1 MKNKLLTLLGLLLMG
16 VAHAQMSPSSRS
28 SLLIS
33 GRISDTANIGV
44 IGAQIFFLDSSGT
57 PPMMAYAGSGYNG
70 MYSIRLYGRASGI
83 VRIRVVDCA
92 GNMYYDSVAYSGSG
106 AHVRNFTV
114 ACRIRIPNPP
124 PPPTARCNADF
135 SFRPDTGLG
144 VRYMPMMMDT
154 TLGYSW
160 SFGDGNTST
169 AMSPTHYYTSGGM
182 YTVRLIVR
190 RIGATASTSCSD
202 TESRVVSVPMPP
214 RPPVGNPW
222 SIPCNPRFG
231 ARIDTTFTVGF
242 RSVLQDTT
250 VTYSWNFGDGT
261 TSIGRNPSHTYAAAG
276 QYVVVLA
283 VSRTGSSASQ
293 SCTDTAW
300 MRISVPGYRRP
311 RVITNPTPVPPPAPC
326 ASTYMVVPDTAPL
339 GYVFVARPV
348 SNRRNYAWTFGDGSS
363 GTGSVVRHTYA
374 SAGSY
379 VVCLTVTDSVSNCT
393 FNRCDTLFASSLR
406 SANGGGLAPRT
417 GSSNASGSV
426 AEVKLAVYPN
436 PVREALNLTFK
447 GGNGQATVRVMDLT
461 GRVVL
466 SQVYRLSQG
475 IQQEVLQVNDLP
487 LGTYVLTLDREG
499 KREYSRF
506 VKN

>member
-1 MKNKLLTLLGLLLMG
+1 MKFKVLAFFGLLLVG
-16 VAHAQMSPSSRS
+16 FAQAQMSPSSRS
-28 SLLIS
+28 NLLIS
-33 GRISDTANIGV
+33 GRISDTANVGV
-44 IGAQIFFLDSSGT
+44 LGAQIMLLDSMGMPPIMAFAVSGN
-57 PPMMAYAGSGYNG
+57 NG
-70 MYSIRLYGRASGI
+70 MYSVRLIGRASGI

-92 GNMYYDSVAYSGSG
+92 GNMYYDSVVYSGSG

-124 PPPTARCNADF
+124 PPPTIGCNADF
-135 SFRPDTGLG
+135 GFRPDTGLG
-144 VRYMPMMMDT
+144 VRYMPIVMDT
-154 TLGYSW
+154 ALGYSW

-169 AMSPTHYYTSGGM
+169 AMSPTHYYAGGGM

-202 TESRVVSVPMPP
+202 TESRVVSVPVPP

-231 ARIDTTFTVGF
+231 ARTDTTLTVGF

-250 VTYSWNFGDGT
+250 ATYSWNFGDGST
-261 TSIGRNPSHTYAAAG
+261 TVGRNPSHTYAAAG

-283 VSRTGSSASQ
+283 VSRVGSSASQ

-300 MRISVPGYRRP
+300 MRISVPGHRRP
-311 RVITNPTPVPPPAPC
+311 RVITNPSPVPPPAPC
-326 ASTYMVVPDTAPL
+326 ASTYMVVPDSVPL

-348 SNRRNYAWTFGDGSS
+348 SNRRTYAWTFGDGTT

-374 SAGSY
+374 SAGSF
-379 VVCLTVTDSVSNCT
+379 VVCLTVTDSTSNCT
-393 FNRCDTLFASSLR
+393 FNRCDTLVASSLR
-406 SANGGGLAPRT
+406 STNGGGLAPRT
-417 GSSNASGSV
+417 GSSNVAISS
-426 AEVKLAVYPN
+426 AEVKLTVYPN
-436 PVREALNLTFK
+436 PAHALNLTFK
-447 GGNGQATVRVMDLT
+447 GGNGQVIVRVMDLT

-466 SQVYRLSQG
+466 SQAYRLGQG
-475 IQQEVLQVNDLP
+475 TQQEVLLQVADLP
-487 LGTYVLTLDREG
+487 MGTYMLTLDREG